1 MTATRTESTL
11 VVCEDDP
18 LTLKMLCENLV
29 ADQFRVLAAPSASD
43 ALRLAHFHQPDLM
56 LLDFGLPDTNGLG
69 VLRTIRGQGDFDRKY
84 DPELPV
90 ILLSGCG
97 TEQDRVRCLESG
109 ADDFV
114 MKPVDYR
121 ELLARIRTVL
131 RRSRRGSRERISV
144 GRLVIDRVSRR
155 VTVDGREVRLN
166 RKEYRLLYIL
176 ASEPDRVFTK
186 EELLSLVWGHDSLV
200 HSRTLESHASRLRRK
215 LDPEGSRY
223 VINDWGVGYK
233 LER

>member
-1 MTATRTESTL
+1 
-11 VVCEDDP
+11 
-18 LTLKMLCENLV
+18 
-29 ADQFRVLAAPSASD
+29 
-43 ALRLAHFHQPDLM
+43 
-56 LLDFGLPDTNGLG
+56 
-69 VLRTIRGQGDFDRKY
+69 
-84 DPELPV
+84 
-90 ILLSGCG
+90 
-97 TEQDRVRCLESG
+97 
-109 ADDFV
+109 
-114 MKPVDYR
+114 

-155 VTVDGREVRLN
+155 VTVDGREVRMN